1 MFKKIEFNIFI
12 LYVKETWTLRKCFV
26 QDLIA
31 TVRDKVEL
39 VLEPGSD
46 SFSIQAHR
54 GSVSHIHFFS

>member
-1 MFKKIEFNIFI
+1 MLKKIEFNIFI

-26 QDLIA
+26 QGFIA

-39 VLEPGSD
+39 VLEPVSD

-54 GSVSHIHFFS
+54 GSVSHTHFFS